1 MSKAFSPGDRVH
13 LVAVPD
19 YIKTAEPVPM
29 LRPASLI
36 RLGEEGVVLG
46 RQPGGFW
53 SVRFE
58 KGAYLLD
65 GQYLE
70 LVPAP

>member
-1 MSKAFSPGDRVH
+1 MSKAFSTGDRVR
-13 LVAVPD
+13 LVAAPA
-19 YIKTAEPVPM
+19 YIKTAEPMPM

-36 RLGEEGVVLG
+36 RLGEEGIVLG
-46 RQPGGFW
+46 RQPGDFW

-58 KGAYLLD
+58 QGAYLLD